1 MHTQAAR
8 RPICPPSRQPPTV
21 SRQLTL
27 HWGAMARLRL
37 RTRILL
43 VSSAL
48 AAALTVAMLALVSLQ
63 AGRFVDRRLLEDL
76 QRGRDL
82 VTAQEQERLAR
93 LRTTAQILGSFPE
106 LKALLAETDAATVRD
121 SLLEYRQRQ
130 LPGGLLAA
138 LDTNGQVVAWTEG
151 LASGGIADVEARWVR
166 PALAEGAATG
176 TALIGGRV
184 LHAAAVPVE
193 AAGAVF
199 GFLLAGEPLDDGYAA
214 VLREHGRDEIVI
226 LSRDGV
232 LASTIL
238 RTRLPWQNAAGL
250 PAAQAASE
258 RPFDVE
264 IDGERYTALAVP
276 TAPGVPLV
284 ALTLQSRDQALAPYR
299 LIQGGLLV
307 LGLVAIVAGVTGSA
321 MLARSITRPVGH
333 LVDGTRAVAGGDYDF
348 ELAVERDDEL
358 GDLAASFNTMTRGLR
373 EREAMSKFVSHST
386 VEMIQ
391 SQARAASEGER
402 RTITVFVSDIRGF
415 TTMAERLPPEAAV
428 SLLNRCLGVQ
438 AELVARFNGDI
449 DKFIGDAVFAHFAG
463 PDMAV
468 DAIRC
473 AVEIHQAMSRLALEL
488 PEMPIQL
495 GIGIATGEVIVGS
508 VGSADRLDYTALG
521 STVNLCFRLCSAAGG
536 GEILLSEA
544 TYAKVRHFIAAEPL
558 EPLAVKGFAG
568 PVQVFRMTVRGT

>member
-176 TALIGGRV
+176 TVLIGGRV

-193 AAGAVF
+193 AAGTVF

-226 LSRDGV
+226 LSGDGV

-238 RTRLPWQNAAGL
+238 RTRLPWQNA
-250 PAAQAASE
+250 
-258 RPFDVE
+258 
-264 IDGERYTALAVP
+264 T
-276 TAPGVPLV
+276 
-284 ALTLQSRDQALAPYR
+284 
-299 LIQGGLLV
+299 
-307 LGLVAIVAGVTGSA
+307 
-321 MLARSITRPVGH
+321 
-333 LVDGTRAVAGGDYDF
+333 
-348 ELAVERDDEL
+348 
-358 GDLAASFNTMTRGLR
+358 
-373 EREAMSKFVSHST
+373 
-386 VEMIQ
+386 
-391 SQARAASEGER
+391 
-402 RTITVFVSDIRGF
+402 
-415 TTMAERLPPEAAV
+415 
-428 SLLNRCLGVQ
+428 
-438 AELVARFNGDI
+438 
-449 DKFIGDAVFAHFAG
+449 
-463 PDMAV
+463 
-468 DAIRC
+468 
-473 AVEIHQAMSRLALEL
+473 
-488 PEMPIQL
+488 
-495 GIGIATGEVIVGS
+495 S
-508 VGSADRLDYTALG
+508 VG
-521 STVNLCFRLCSAAGG
+521 
-536 GEILLSEA
+536 A
-544 TYAKVRHFIAAEPL
+544 T
-558 EPLAVKGFAG
+558 
-568 PVQVFRMTVRGT
+568 